1 MESTDRFT
9 AAIKSEN
16 LLAVYAIWKEVA
28 AARLAPRRAELS
40 PARLKRATSWTFTV
54 DTIDGGNDFRFGF
67 AGDRMMQFLERGCAA
82 PTISGMRG
90 DHFFDAADA
99 LFRRCVADRKPL
111 VSGPHPTRYRG
122 KEHLERQVLV
132 LPISEDGSTVSGLLG
147 AFDTWQLGTNR
158 HVWEP
163 VLAA

>member
-28 AARLAPRRAELS
+28 AGRMAPRRAELS

-54 DTIDGGNDFRFGF
+54 DVIDEGNDFRFGF
-67 AGDRMMQFLERGCAA
+67 AGDRVMQFLERGCAA
-82 PTISGMRG
+82 PTISGLRG
-90 DHFFDAADA
+90 DRFFDVADA
-99 LFRRCVADRKPL
+99 LFRRCVASGKPL
-111 VSGPHPTRYRG
+111 VSGPRPTCYGG

-132 LPISEDGSTVSGLLG
+132 LPLSEDSTAVSGLLG